1 MSLLQ
6 KITHPKSN
14 GSGRRL
20 KKAFGVS
27 ASCTSK
33 DDNDI
38 VEQSRDEDTNTCDD
52 RRQSDLTNQLIHI
65 SNESYNKGVNL
76 LSSKRYEDSRECLE
90 ASLNA
95 RLVLCGTPEHECLIE
110 VHRQLERI
118 ANIQEDRK
126 KEAYH
131 QHRIHQIYSARKSA
145 RILSQN
151 RYTSGA
157 IDWSRV

>member
-14 GSGRRL
+14 GSKRL

-27 ASCTSK
+27 CK
-33 DDNDI
+33 DPKDSSI
-38 VEQSRDEDTNTCDD
+38 IEHESRDEDTN
-52 RRQSDLTNQLIHI
+52 RQSDLTNQLTHI
-65 SNESYNKGVNL
+65 SNESYNEGVNL
-76 LSSKRYEDSRECLE
+76 LSSKRYEDSRECFE
-90 ASLNA
+90 ACLNA
-95 RLVLCGTPEHECLIE
+95 RLCLYGPDEHDCLIE

-118 ANIQEDRK
+118 ANIQGDRK

-131 QHRIHQIYSARKSA
+131 QHRIHHIYSARKSA
-145 RILSQN
+145 RILSQK

-157 IDWSRV
+157 VDWSRI

>member
-14 GSGRRL
+14 GSKRL

-27 ASCTSK
+27 CK
-33 DDNDI
+33 DPKDNYI
-38 VEQSRDEDTNTCDD
+38 IEHESRDEDT
-52 RRQSDLTNQLIHI
+52 RRPSDLTNQLIHI

-76 LSSKRYEDSRECLE
+76 LSSKRYDDSRECFE
-90 ASLNA
+90 ESLNA
-95 RLVLCGTPEHECLIE
+95 RLVLCGTPEHESLIE
-110 VHRQLERI
+110 VHRQLEHI
-118 ANIQEDRK
+118 ANIQGDRK

-145 RILSQN
+145 RILSQK

-157 IDWSRV
+157 VDWSRI

>member
-6 KITHPKSN
+6 KITHPKKSN
-14 GSGRRL
+14 GSKRL

-27 ASCTSK
+27 CK
-33 DDNDI
+33 DPKDNNI
-38 VEQSRDEDTNTCDD
+38 VEHETRDEDTKCN
-52 RRQSDLTNQLIHI
+52 RRQSDLTNQLTHI
-65 SNESYNKGVNL
+65 SNESYNEGVNL
-76 LSSKRYEDSRECLE
+76 LSSKRYEDSRECFE
-90 ASLNA
+90 ACLNA
-95 RLVLCGTPEHECLIE
+95 RLCLYGPDEHDCLIE

-118 ANIQEDRK
+118 ANIQGDRK

-131 QHRIHQIYSARKSA
+131 QHRIHHIYSARKSA

-157 IDWSRV
+157 IDWSRI

>member
-14 GSGRRL
+14 GSKRL

-27 ASCTSK
+27 CK
-33 DDNDI
+33 DPKDNNI
-38 VEQSRDEDTNTCDD
+38 VEHESRDEDTKCN
-52 RRQSDLTNQLIHI
+52 RRQSDLMNQLIHI
-65 SNESYNKGVNL
+65 SNESYSKGVNL
-76 LSSKRYEDSRECLE
+76 LSSKRYEDSRDCFE

-95 RLVLCGTPEHECLIE
+95 RLYLYGPEHECLIE
-110 VHRQLERI
+110 VHRQLEHI
-118 ANIQEDRK
+118 ANIQGDRK

-145 RILSQN
+145 RILSQK

-157 IDWSRV
+157 IDWSRI

>member
-6 KITHPKSN
+6 KITHPKSS
-14 GSGRRL
+14 GSKRL
-20 KKAFGVS
+20 KEAFGVS
-27 ASCTSK
+27 CK
-33 DDNDI
+33 DPRDNSI
-38 VEQSRDEDTNTCDD
+38 TEHESRYEDTNTCDC
-52 RRQSDLTNQLIHI
+52 RQSDLTNQLIHI

-76 LSSKRYEDSRECLE
+76 LSSHRYEDSRDCFE

-95 RLVLCGTPEHECLIE
+95 RLYLYGPEHECLIE

-126 KEAYH
+126 KEVYH
-131 QHRIHQIYSARKSA
+131 QHRINHIYSARK
-145 RILSQN
+145 RILLSQK

-157 IDWSRV
+157 IDWSRI